1 MANPNIPTL
10 RSIEAMKREIES
22 QLMLLD
28 DLELAGQVDVSRCT
42 MTGSGDSYVAASIA
56 SYLSN
61 CRIKCCYPSTLIF
74 NPEIL
79 IDRELYIISISGR
92 TAQNILAAKLAKKTI
107 PKQLP
112 LQLIRKVS

>member
-28 DLELAGQVDVSRCT
+28 DLELVGQVDVSRCT

-56 SYLSN
+56 QLFVKLQNKMLLSFD
-61 CRIKCCYPSTLIF
+61 F
-74 NPEIL
+74 NF
-79 IDRELYIISISGR
+79 
-92 TAQNILAAKLAKKTI
+92 
-107 PKQLP
+107 
-112 LQLIRKVS
+112 